1 MVFASASRHSDRM
14 PPAGHR
20 PRRAWRWLAVL
31 VAVAVMHWI
40 AAQWFERNR
49 VNLNPAD
56 REHVPVQVALL
67 TPERVERQPAP
78 QPAAPAQHAPA
89 PARKAAA
96 SPPREAHV
104 LSAVQPARP
113 DQPAATA
120 ASDAAASAP
129 AGASSGNVNASANAN
144 ANAASAPVA
153 ASAPQASKGVK
164 FSVPPSADLEY
175 DTFYNGVRNQP
186 GTIHWVSNA
195 QGYEMIV
202 SVPLPFVGPF
212 VFSSHGGID
221 AFGLAPAQYG
231 EKRGRRAEDIA
242 IFNRADRKIGFTR
255 TPATFPL
262 PDGAQ
267 DRFSVVMQL
276 ASLVRGDP
284 RAYTPGVTRQFFVVD
299 TDSGEDWPI
308 ETIGDE
314 TIRAAQGYL
323 ETRHFKRLPRHDGDQ
338 RRIDVWLAPSLGWL
352 PARIVQTEPNGT
364 QFELVWRGKL
374 DLDRASPDG
383 AGAAPVPASANSGN
397 SSPAPATPATP
408 AAPAAPATSATSA
421 APATPSTP
429 AAPAAPA
436 TAANPAAPNNAT
448 PTAPAAPVSAS
459 AVMPD
464 TAPAAPVDS
473 TAPENIKP

>member
-1 MVFASASRHSDRM
+1 MVFASTARRSDRL
-14 PPAGHR
+14 PPAGPR
-20 PRRAWRWLAVL
+20 PGHASRAWRWVAVL
-31 VAVAVMHWI
+31 VAVAVLHWI

-56 REHVPVQVALL
+56 HGHVPVQVALL
-67 TPERVERQPAP
+67 TPERVERQPEQAGH

-89 PARKAAA
+89 PAHKPAAR
-96 SPPREAHV
+96 PPREQHV
-104 LSAVQPARP
+104 LSALQPAKP
-113 DQPAATA
+113 DEPAAAPASEVA
-120 ASDAAASAP
+120 ASAPSAAASA
-129 AGASSGNVNASANAN
+129 NAAAHANG
-144 ANAASAPVA
+144 NAASAAAA

-164 FSVPPSADLEY
+164 FSVPPSAELEY

-186 GTIHWVSNA
+186 GTIHWVSSA

-221 AFGLAPAQYG
+221 AFGLAPAQYS

-242 IFNRADRKIGFTR
+242 IFNRGDKKIGFTR

-284 RAYTPGVTRQFFVVD
+284 GAYTPGVTRQFFVVD

-352 PARIVQTEPNGT
+352 PARILQTEPNGT

-374 DLDRASPDG
+374 DL
-383 AGAAPVPASANSGN
+383 AGAPPDSGDGG
-397 SSPAPATPATP
+397 S
-408 AAPAAPATSATSA
+408 APAAPGN
-421 APATPSTP
+421 
-429 AAPAAPA
+429 APAAPP
-436 TAANPAAPNNAT
+436 TGAP
-448 PTAPAAPVSAS
+448 

-473 TAPENIKP
+473 TAPANIKP